1 MMANASEWAVGGHP
15 LRLPFSA
22 TAMVG
27 CSMNIRLPHRDGTM
41 VNGALGEFVT
51 ASMGYEQQLARKRL
65 SAGTST
71 QMKSPKVAHQKPR
84 RADRGNTTRC
94 REKENPAACQGDRVS
109 REFG

>member
-41 VNGALGEFVT
+41 VNGALPG
-51 ASMGYEQQLARKRL
+51 
-65 SAGTST
+65 
-71 QMKSPKVAHQKPR
+71 
-84 RADRGNTTRC
+84 
-94 REKENPAACQGDRVS
+94 
-109 REFG
+109 